1 MAVAH
6 PISTNA
12 HKNFKC
18 SIVMALPLHYTHQ
31 QSQQPPPMK
40 PRAEYPFYGNGIRDS
55 DKNVNH
61 FAVG

>member
-1 MAVAH
+1 
-6 PISTNA
+6 
-12 HKNFKC
+12 
-18 SIVMALPLHYTHQ
+18 MALPLHYTHQ